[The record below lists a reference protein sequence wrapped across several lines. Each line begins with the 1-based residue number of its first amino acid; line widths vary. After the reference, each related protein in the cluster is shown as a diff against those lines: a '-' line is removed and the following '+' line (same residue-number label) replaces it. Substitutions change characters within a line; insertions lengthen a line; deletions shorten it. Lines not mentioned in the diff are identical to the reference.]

1 MCRTVHIVQAMPHE
15 ALPHVRMPYNKLSC
29 NLAYYKASL
38 VKVIYILII
47 DAVLSLCLLYKLKP
61 APN

>member
-1 MCRTVHIVQAMPHE
+1 MPHE